1 MHSVSAGFRQISTS
15 GSKNEQRA
23 GSGCRLEVYRICS
36 LRGRDAGKGGRGL
49 RGPFAVL
56 EEGRREGGGVPEVCG
71 DRELFSPSVG
81 CADSLL
87 GRGSKGHRQCW
98 AKRGERELRG
108 PEVGR
113 KRQETA
119 GNSRKQQEAAGNSR
133 KQQEAASPAARKCAA
148 GLVGDI
154 LLTIRDGQ
162 EIRPCRPSRTAPSS
176 P

>member
-1 MHSVSAGFRQISTS
+1 M
-15 GSKNEQRA
+15 
-23 GSGCRLEVYRICS
+23 
-36 LRGRDAGKGGRGL
+36 
-49 RGPFAVL
+49 
-56 EEGRREGGGVPEVCG
+56 PEVCG

-119 GNSRKQQEAAGNSR
+119 GSSRKQQAPPHVNVQR
-133 KQQEAASPAARKCAA
+133 
-148 GLVGDI
+148 GLSVI
-154 LLTIRDGQ
+154 F
-162 EIRPCRPSRTAPSS
+162 S
-176 P
+176 